1 MYGEARHENQL
12 HREAAA
18 VAVAVAVEGGIGAV
32 RAVAAATVAA
42 GRTAGLAGTKAAL
55 YLWLMNRGIPMGCRC
70 LC

>member
-12 HREAAA
+12 HREAA
-18 VAVAVAVEGGIGAV
+18 AVAVAVEGGIGAV

-55 YLWLMNRGIPMGCRC
+55 SISG
-70 LC
+70 